1 MEFIEDLLRKRIID
15 LFYINEEFD
24 EDIIE
29 KIIEFVKKTNK
40 FLKIKNFD
48 LNKNNYIEYEDS
60 NTLLRIDLI
69 LANTLMYSLNKY
81 VNTDKFCKLMY
92 KEYIPLINKNNLMK
106 LFIFHKITSD
116 LYSSRMTD
124 VFVDYRYI
132 SGAMLNTYIAIFE
145 TIKDTFRKE
154 TVNEQSM
161 SEYIYDAMYRG
172 ILC

>member
-1 MEFIEDLLRKRIID
+1 
-15 LFYINEEFD
+15 
-24 EDIIE
+24 
-29 KIIEFVKKTNK
+29 
-40 FLKIKNFD
+40 
-48 LNKNNYIEYEDS
+48 
-60 NTLLRIDLI
+60 
-69 LANTLMYSLNKY
+69 
-81 VNTDKFCKLMY
+81 
-92 KEYIPLINKNNLMK
+92 
-106 LFIFHKITSD
+106 
-116 LYSSRMTD
+116 MTD

>member
-69 LANTLMYSLNKY
+69 LANTLMYRLNK
-81 VNTDKFCKLMY
+81 
-92 KEYIPLINKNNLMK
+92 
-106 LFIFHKITSD
+106 
-116 LYSSRMTD
+116 
-124 VFVDYRYI
+124 
-132 SGAMLNTYIAIFE
+132 
-145 TIKDTFRKE
+145 
-154 TVNEQSM
+154 
-161 SEYIYDAMYRG
+161 
-172 ILC
+172 